1 MAVNRRLL
9 IMRVRNWK
17 PAKTPPT
24 PWSALPYTV
33 TKNMLLLPDMTS
45 ISPNLRPYSLVF
57 RSQTATT
64 AMAVTNENS
73 FATVSAVAVVADALS
88 APCAS
93 AVAMTAA

>member
-1 MAVNRRLL
+1 VAVNRRLL

-33 TKNMLLLPDMTS
+33 TKNMLLVPDMTS

-57 RSQTATT
+57 RTCQFDSILKQPPR
-64 AMAVTNENS
+64 
-73 FATVSAVAVVADALS
+73 LWQ
-88 APCAS
+88 
-93 AVAMTAA
+93 